1 MKTKVASLILL
12 LFLIY
17 SCSIVPI
24 TGRKQVHLL
33 PESMMTSMGLT
44 NYQDFLKTNPP
55 VASNDANNRLVKQVG
70 HKISAAVE
78 RYMKAHNYADRVAGY
93 NWEFN
98 LINSKEVNA
107 WCMPGGKVAV
117 YSGILPYTK
126 DEAGLAVVM
135 GHEIAHAIAQHGNER
150 MSQGLAVQAVGMSI
164 DAFMQQKPQQTRDIF
179 MSAYGVGTQLGTLAY
194 SRSHESEADKLGLVF
209 MTMAGYDPARAL
221 SFWKDMKS
229 VGGAKPPELLST
241 HPSDDKRIRDIQ
253 SYLPQARK
261 YAGK

>member
-55 VASNDANNRLVKQVG
+55 VANNDANNRLVKQVG
-70 HKISAAVE
+70 LKISAAVE

-98 LINSKEVNA
+98 LINNKEVNA